1 MAKQLLKERFQ
12 QLAGIK
18 PLYEQESNR
27 DKYIAKAKELLGKA
41 KVGTEALVDKIKA
54 SPQFQKAEAEVKKE
68 LQTGKITKAGIS
80 KAVNTVKMIIGKM
93 RDIASSAVSTEEK
106 RNSLKSILKQLQ
118 ILPMFGV
125 LYGIISNVANYG
137 LNLLGFES
145 IPSPNVSVAVG
156 VLIGLM
162 TARIILSLYTIFG
175 GSDTNEGLVEN
186 ELISNDEEEAIQSL
200 LQNPE

>member
-1 MAKQLLKERFQ
+1 MKQPLHERFQ

-54 SPQFQKAEAEVKKE
+54 SPQFQNAEAEVRKE

-137 LNLLGFES
+137 LNLFGFES